1 MIVAEEFIVDQREK
15 MTRLKDKENKMKKAV
30 LLLIVMFVLVFS
42 AFALNKDDNE
52 EEKIGKKFA
61 KGSMYVTGQIGISSY
76 VATDEPFNAL
86 PFPLGASY
94 EVALTDNIGIGGTV
108 MFDKWSDYLGM
119 FGGKWTFLVF
129 KPSLDI
135 TYHFNVNKM
144 KGLNLFAGASLGYS
158 ILSVSNEL
166 GSDYTGELKSEPHFA
181 PFLGLHI
188 YFWESLPGFFKN
200 ILITSKVYWS
210 ATGDFSGVTGAVG
223 ITYRIK

>member
-1 MIVAEEFIVDQREK
+1 
-15 MTRLKDKENKMKKAV
+15 MKKAV
-30 LLLIVMFVLVFS
+30 LLLIVMFVLAFS
-42 AFALNKDDNE
+42 VFALNKDDID

-61 KGSMYVTGQIGISSY
+61 RGSMYVTGQIGINSY
-76 VATDEPFNAL
+76 VATDDPFNTM

-144 KGLNLFAGASLGYS
+144 KGLNLFTGASLGYS

-166 GSDYTGELKSEPHFA
+166 GSDYMGELKSEPHFA
-181 PFLGLHI
+181 PFLGLHL
-188 YFWESLPGFFKN
+188 YFWENSPGFFNK
-200 ILITSKVYWS
+200 LMITSKVYWS
-210 ATGDFSGVTGAVG
+210 VAGDFSGVSGAVG
-223 ITYRIK
+223 ITYKIK